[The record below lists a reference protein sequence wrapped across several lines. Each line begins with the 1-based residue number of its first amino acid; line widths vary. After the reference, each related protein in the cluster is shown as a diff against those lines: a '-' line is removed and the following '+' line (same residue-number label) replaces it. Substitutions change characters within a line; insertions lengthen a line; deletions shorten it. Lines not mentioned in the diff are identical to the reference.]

1 MEDLLRKQ
9 SELVYKT
16 FVLWIGTLFI
26 LLVVT
31 TIFIRDFSQEMERQA
46 RLQGGGN
53 VDMMSAFYMADGL
66 TLDQLERFMAN
77 PMI

>member
-31 TIFIRDFSQEMERQA
+31 TIFIRDFSQEMER
-46 RLQGGGN
+46 
-53 VDMMSAFYMADGL
+53 
-66 TLDQLERFMAN
+66 
-77 PMI
+77 